1 MTDGDT
7 SKRGGISPHSPKAK
21 ADDFM
26 VEFDRRHPGL
36 VQEAEQAFL
45 AENTQRRQI
54 FYFGSAII
62 IAGAV
67 MLWWLSNQELTTV
80 SPWSAV
86 IFVVGLLLFNWWK
99 KGSATQTFRE
109 RFRQAGVTD
118 DEYRS
123 LRSAAY
129 LAGYPAFTIVAM
141 ASLGSG
147 AHASDGGGGM
157 EGGGDGGGGC
167 GGGCGGGG

>member
-1 MTDGDT
+1 MTDSD
-7 SKRGGISPHSPKAK
+7 KPELQGISPHSPKAK
-21 ADDFM
+21 ADNFM

-45 AENTQRRQI
+45 AENRRRRQI
-54 FYFGSAII
+54 FYFGSAVIV
-62 IAGAV
+62 AGAV
-67 MLWWLSNQELTTV
+67 LLWWLSNQELTTV
-80 SPWSAV
+80 SPWSVV
-86 IFVVGLLLFNWWK
+86 IFFVALLIYNWWK

-141 ASLGSG
+141 ASFGGG
-147 AHASDGGGGM
+147 AQAGEGGGMDGGG
-157 EGGGDGGGGC
+157 DVGGGGC
-167 GGGCGGGG
+167 GGGCGGG